1 MGSAAPHVMNS
12 PVDEFVDGFGV
23 RLRTVDPT
31 APEPLQFLRFD
42 STLVGS
48 QSFEFMLRERVSRLA
63 NFRHG
68 YYSRVRRV
76 DRVDGGTTL
85 ALVSEAPQGARL
97 SRILEVAAASGLELD
112 INAALCLVR
121 QLVPAVAMLHQNA
134 RDVSHG
140 AIAPER
146 ILITPN
152 ARVVIVEY
160 VLGAAVEQLGYNRER
175 LWKELRVAA
184 PSSAGAPRINHRTDV
199 MQLGMVALALVVG
212 RPLDDDDLRY
222 VGDLVTSA
230 TESSS
235 GGREPISEPLRRWL
249 SRSLQLDARASFE
262 SALEAQL
269 ALDDVLNGE
278 SGYIAAPVALE
289 TFLARYEGHAAA
301 MAASAAA
308 AAEAAQA
315 AVPTLTV
322 ARNIAEEEAIAAK
335 AEAERF
341 ELERMAA
348 AKAEAER
355 VERENA
361 ARTAA
366 EKAERER
373 VEREKAERERAE
385 QEKAERERA
394 EREKAAARER
404 VERADRERALAAR
417 LAAERAEQEKVA
429 AGAPQVEVAPLA
441 ASTVDR
447 PRSKSGSRPA
457 FAAAPAAV
465 APAAADQ
472 PGTGSEDEA
481 LRALF
486 SEPQAP
492 AVTGVPTY
500 WRHAAIGLA
509 VLCLA
514 EGAFIGVKY
523 RQSLSILPS
532 SGGTVHVDSKPVG
545 AQVKIDGQPKGAT
558 PLSVQVSA
566 GTHVM
571 ELSVG
576 GEPRVIPITVNSGE
590 ALGQYVELA
599 GAPATG
605 RLGVSS
611 SPAGAAIL
619 IDGQPRGVSPAELS
633 DLAAGDHELILDLN
647 GARTR
652 QPVTIAAGTL
662 TKVDVKLGPGAQGAS
677 GAQGA
682 GAGPGAPG
690 AVDPASAVPTM
701 GALHV
706 KVPFEMQVFEG
717 AILVGVTSN
726 KLPLPPGPHDLRIV
740 SETLA
745 FETRLHAEIF
755 VGKTTRLPVALPNGS
770 ISLNATP
777 WAEVWIDGE
786 KVGETPIGNYAIPIG
801 PHEIVF
807 KNPDLGEQHHAA
819 TVTAATPVKLSVD
832 LTKPQ

>member
-1 MGSAAPHVMNS
+1 MNS
-12 PVDEFVDGFGV
+12 PVDEFADGFGV
-23 RLRTVDPT
+23 RLRAVDPT
-31 APEPLQFLRFD
+31 APEPLEFLRFG

-85 ALVSEAPQGARL
+85 ALVSETPQGARL

-121 QLVPAVAMLHQNA
+121 QLVPAVSMLHQNA

-146 ILITPN
+146 IVITPN

-212 RPLDDDDLRY
+212 RPLEDDDLRY

-230 TESSS
+230 TESAS

-249 SRSLQLDARASFE
+249 SRSLQLDSRASFE

-301 MAASAAA
+301 ITASAAA

-315 AVPTLTV
+315 SAPALTV
-322 ARNIAEEEAIAAK
+322 ARNIADEEAIAAR
-335 AEAERF
+335 AEQL

-355 VERENA
+355 VELENA
-361 ARTAA
+361 ARAAA

-373 VEREKAERERAE
+373 VERE
-385 QEKAERERA
+385 QAERERA
-394 EREKAAARER
+394 EREQAEREKADRERAAERER

-417 LAAERAEQEKVA
+417 LAGERAEQERA
-429 AGAPQVEVAPLA
+429 ALGAPQVEVAPLA
-441 ASTVDR
+441 ASTVDQ

-457 FAAAPAAV
+457 FAAAHAAV
-465 APAAADQ
+465 PPSAPDEPGAA
-472 PGTGSEDEA
+472 SEDEA

-486 SEPQAP
+486 SEPQEP
-492 AVTGVPTY
+492 AVEGVPTY
-500 WRHAAIGLA
+500 WRHAAMGLA

-514 EGAFIGVKY
+514 EGAFIGVNY

-532 SGGTVHVDSKPVG
+532 SGGTVHVESKPVG

-566 GTHVM
+566 GTHVL

-576 GEPRVIPITVNSGE
+576 GEPRVIPITVNNGE

-619 IDGQPRGVSPAELS
+619 IDGQPRGVSPAELP

-662 TKVDVKLGPGAQGAS
+662 TKVDVKLGPGAQGAV
-677 GAQGA
+677 GAVA
-682 GAGPGAPG
+682 GAPG
-690 AVDPASAVPTM
+690 ADLAAAVPTM
-701 GALHV
+701 GALQV

-717 AILVGVTSN
+717 ATLVGVTSN

-745 FETRLHAEIF
+745 FETPLHAEIF
-755 VGKTTRLPVALPNGS
+755 VGKTTRLPLALPKGS

-786 KVGETPIGNYAIPIG
+786 KVGETPIGNYAVTIG
-801 PHEIVF
+801 PHEVVF

-832 LTKPQ
+832 LTKRQQ